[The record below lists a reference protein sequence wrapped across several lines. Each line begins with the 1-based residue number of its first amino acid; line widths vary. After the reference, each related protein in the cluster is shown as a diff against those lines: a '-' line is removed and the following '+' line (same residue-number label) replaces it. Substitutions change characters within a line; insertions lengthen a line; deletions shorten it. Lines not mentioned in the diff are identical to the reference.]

1 MSKGDGQKIAIKFD
15 KPLLGDVTGNQ
26 SAFTISGMQRNPLGV
41 GELELKT
48 YTPSTVER
56 YPVATLY
63 EDDFT
68 GTMDGVEVG
77 GNGLVLDGEETN
89 TYSVN
94 LDGTNDYILTT
105 PISIASNTTWEC
117 WVKCNS
123 ARGQFLLDH
132 RVNGVGVQ
140 PMYIRATGEIQLF
153 CSSRDAC
160 ETSANIFKFDG
171 QWHHV
176 AAVVSSEGTGY
187 MRIYY
192 DGQMV
197 KEVTGTGN
205 ITFPATSL
213 YLGAR
218 HTFSAYFLG
227 QVDDVRIWNTARTQ
241 QQIQNNMNTELTGNE
256 TGLVSYWKFN
266 EGSGTTATDSAGSND
281 GTISGAT
288 YTADVPFVGVEYPES
303 GTYTTTT
310 PADTLPTNPRLKWT
324 DDLPTGTSITAEYAV
339 NQDELTTPETW
350 TPINNNDLLTIPD
363 PATGYF
369 LWLKYTLATTDT
381 AVTPT
386 LLSVWLEEA
395 EAPPDTI
402 LLSFDTYN
410 RFNDVEGDITVEYNQ
425 GLGTLA
431 GTRPVESFS
440 VDFTPTDLEPTPIDE
455 HTITAG
461 IDLTVDLIDL
471 EFTEI
476 YADHNVTHTA
486 TAGIDVTVALIN
498 IEDINP

>member
-1 MSKGDGQKIAIKFD
+1 MSKGKGQKIAIKFD
-15 KPLLGDVTGNQ
+15 KPLLGDVTGNE

-68 GTMDGVEVG
+68 GAMDGVEIG
-77 GNGLVLDGEETN
+77 
-89 TYSVN
+89 
-94 LDGTNDYILTT
+94 
-105 PISIASNTTWEC
+105 
-117 WVKCNS
+117 
-123 ARGQFLLDH
+123 
-132 RVNGVGVQ
+132 VNGVVLERPVDDFEDNTVGNVPSGWTVQ
-140 PMYIRATGEIQLF
+140 WGTGFTVQELDSQKSLRHVHTSDQRNGLAFVDAGAFSDGEIYCEIKQATGSNPNFGLVFCLGGSGGAESAYQLVNF
-153 CSSRDAC
+153 GTTFRIGKYVNGTF
-160 ETSANIFKFDG
+160 TSINTATITALAVDTWYCTKFKKDG
-171 QWHHV
+171 NNLYGKLWQK
-176 AAVVSSEGTGY
+176 GTTEP
-187 MRIYY
+187 
-192 DGQMV
+192 DWQ
-197 KEVTGTGN
+197 VTGTDS
-205 ITFPATSL
+205 SL
-213 YLGAR
+213 
-218 HTFSAYFLG
+218 S
-227 QVDDVRIWNTARTQ
+227 
-241 QQIQNNMNTELTGNE
+241 
-256 TGLVSYWKFN
+256 
-266 EGSGTTATDSAGSND
+266 SG
-281 GTISGAT
+281 
-288 YTADVPFVGVEYPES
+288 YVGVMAFNANSTVYYDNFAINEYSAP
-303 GTYTTTT
+303 GTYTTTI

-324 DDLPTGTSITAEYAV
+324 EDLPAGTSITAEYAV
-339 NQDELTTPETW
+339 NQDEFTTPETW
-350 TPINNNDLLTIPD
+350 TAVNNSDLLTIPD

-369 LWLKYTLATTDT
+369 LWLRFTLATTDT

>member
-1 MSKGDGQKIAIKFD
+1 MSKGKGQKIAIKFD
-15 KPLLGDVTGNQ
+15 KPLLGDVTGNEL
-26 SAFTISGMQRNPLGV
+26 AFTISGMQRNPLGV

-68 GTMDGVEVG
+68 GTLDGVDVG
-77 GNGLVLDGEETN
+77 VNGVVLGEDETPALSFDGVGDYVNCGDSFDITNSLKLEALIKTNTYTAYPRIVGSESKWILYISSNGKLAWFGSDIDTAFTNSPNLLDGEWHKVKAEYEGNGIHGYVDGVHVGTLPK
-89 TYSVN
+89 TGN
-94 LDGTNDYILTT
+94 LTSLSGTPVTIGDRLSGDRSFDGVIAEVKIYKNDAVIAYWKLNEGTGTT
-105 PISIASNTTWEC
+105 AIDSAGINNGTINGATW
-117 WVKCNS
+117 VT
-123 ARGQFLLDH
+123 
-132 RVNGVGVQ
+132 
-140 PMYIRATGEIQLF
+140 RATGY
-153 CSSRDAC
+153 S
-160 ETSANIFKFDG
+160 T
-171 QWHHV
+171 
-176 AAVVSSEGTGY
+176 
-187 MRIYY
+187 
-192 DGQMV
+192 
-197 KEVTGTGN
+197 
-205 ITFPATSL
+205 P
-213 YLGAR
+213 
-218 HTFSAYFLG
+218 
-227 QVDDVRIWNTARTQ
+227 
-241 QQIQNNMNTELTGNE
+241 
-256 TGLVSYWKFN
+256 
-266 EGSGTTATDSAGSND
+266 
-281 GTISGAT
+281 
-288 YTADVPFVGVEYPES
+288 

-310 PADTLPTNPRLKWT
+310 PADILPTNPRLKWT
-324 DDLPTGTSITAEYAV
+324 EDLPAGTSITAEYAV
-339 NQDELTTPETW
+339 NQDALTTPETW
-350 TPINNNDLLTIPD
+350 TAVNNSDLLTIPD

-369 LWLKYTLATTDT
+369 LWLKFTLATTDT

-440 VDFTPTDLEPTPIDE
+440 VDFTPEDLEPTPIDE

-486 TAGIDVTVALIN
+486 TAGVDVTVALIN